1 MSNMAMIAGTIY
13 GVALNDRE
21 QCARL
26 ATAFEK
32 PPYSKPPQKPV
43 LYIKPRNCLMGNGG
57 IIPLP
62 SDISRIEAAPS
73 LALLIGRDATRIPPQ
88 TALEH
93 VAGACLAL
101 DIGEPGA
108 GYYRPPVR
116 QRCRDG
122 FLRLGAM
129 ASFQQDLLGG
139 TINIAVNDKSIGNWP
154 LSRLV
159 RGAAQLIADISSF
172 MTLASGD
179 LLLTGLP
186 QDAPC
191 LADGDRITVRISH
204 LPALS
209 ARACREAAP

>member
-43 LYIKPRNCLMGNGG
+43 LYIKPRNCLMGDAG

-62 SDISRIEAAPS
+62 SDLSQVEAAPS
-73 LALLIGRDATRIPPQ
+73 LALLIGRDATRVPPQ
-88 TALEH
+88 TALDH

-101 DIGEPGA
+101 DIGEPGG

-129 ASFQQDLLGG
+129 APFQQKLLGG
-139 TINIAVNDKSIGNWP
+139 TIDISVNDKSIGDWP
-154 LSRLV
+154 LTRLV
-159 RGAAQLIADISSF
+159 RGAARLIADISDF
-172 MTLASGD
+172 MTLDAGD

-191 LADGDRITVRISH
+191 LTDGDHIALHLDH
-204 LPALS
+204 LPSLS
-209 ARACREAAP
+209 ARARREAAP

>member
-1 MSNMAMIAGTIY
+1 MAMIAGTIY

-21 QCARL
+21 QCADL
-26 ATAFEK
+26 AAAFEN
-32 PPYSKPPQKPV
+32 PPYDKPPQRPV
-43 LYIKPRNCLMGNGG
+43 LYIKPRNCLLGDDG

-62 SDISRIEAAPS
+62 SDLSQVEASPS
-73 LALLIGRDATRIPPQ
+73 LALLIGRDAARVSPQ
-88 TALEH
+88 AALDH

-108 GYYRPPVR
+108 TYYRPPVR

-129 ASFQQDLLGG
+129 APFRQEILASSIEMTVKGGSFGH
-139 TINIAVNDKSIGNWP
+139 WP
-154 LSRLV
+154 LARLV

-172 MTLASGD
+172 MTLAAGD

-186 QDAPC
+186 RDAPG
-191 LADGDRITVRISH
+191 LTDGDHIALH
-204 LPALS
+204 LDGLPSLT
-209 ARACREAAP
+209 ARVCRTSTP